1 MLNEAS
7 MILANEAS
15 QLSSSERIEAIL
27 PPKGRD
33 YRLDLLRGFANWAIF
48 LDHIPNNAVNW
59 ITQRNYGFSS
69 AADLFVFISGYTA
82 SFVYARIMLERGFVV
97 GGTRLIKRAW
107 QIYVAHELLFVM
119 YIAEIGYLAQRYND
133 PSLENEF
140 NVASFMRN
148 PAETLYHGLIL
159 SFKPVNMDVLP
170 LFILLMLVFPPV
182 LWAMLRRPNLTLAAS
197 FLLYLAARHFSWN
210 LPAYPIGSWYFN
222 PFCWQL
228 LFILGGWFALGGSIE
243 SRPLIRSRGLL
254 VLGSIYLVFALV
266 MTMAGRFPELAHMM
280 PAWLVAFNPND
291 KTNLAPYRLMHLI
304 VLAFF
309 ITRFIP
315 RDWPGLQWPAFRPLI
330 KCGQQ
335 SLEVFCFGVF
345 LAVSAHVVLV
355 EVSNDIWMQILVSA
369 VGIALMT
376 VLAYYGSWSKDAD
389 KSHAKASGSTAP
401 AQPPAD
407 LHSV

>member
-1 MLNEAS
+1 
-7 MILANEAS
+7 MILANVAS
-15 QLSSSERIEAIL
+15 RVRSKERLEAIL
-27 PPKGRD
+27 PPMGRD

-59 ITQRNYGFSS
+59 ITQRNYGFSD

-82 SFVYARIMLERGFVV
+82 SFVYARVMIERGFVI

-107 QIYVAHELLFVM
+107 QIYVAHVLLFVM

-133 PSLENEF
+133 PNLENEF
-140 NVASFMRN
+140 NVANFMRN

-170 LFILLMLVFPPV
+170 LFIALMLVFPPV

-210 LPAYPIGSWYFN
+210 LSAYPIGSWYFN

-243 SRPLIRSRGLL
+243 SRPLIRSRVLL
-254 VLGSIYLVFALV
+254 VLGSAYLVFALV

-280 PAWLVAFNPND
+280 PAWLVDAFIPND
-291 KTNLAPYRLMHLI
+291 KTNLAPYRVLHLI
-304 VLAFF
+304 ILAFF
-309 ITRFIP
+309 ISRFMA
-315 RDWPGLQWPAFRPLI
+315 RDWPGLQWPVFQPMI

-335 SLEVFCFGVF
+335 SLEVFCLGVF
-345 LAVSAHVVLV
+345 LAVAAHVVLV
-355 EVSNDIWMQILVSA
+355 EVSGTIWMQIVVSV

-376 VLAYYGSWSKDAD
+376 VLAYYRSWSKKAD
-389 KSHAKASGSTAP
+389 KKPVRIPASSAP
-401 AQPPAD
+401 TPP
-407 LHSV
+407 S